1 MQAHGSAAVGT
12 DRRMADLSPTRTD
25 RYEIAD
31 EFACARTAP
40 RCPETPMLRSL
51 RELIERRDLVYIL
64 TWREIKIRYKQSV
77 MGMLWAVLMPL
88 VIVGSGFVVR
98 YGFARVSGAPLQ
110 TVDMLAV
117 ATKAAPWAF
126 FVAAMRFGTN
136 SLITNSSLVTKVYMP
151 RLAFPISA
159 VLAQML
165 DFVVASLVIAC
176 VLGVAQVGLSLEVLW
191 VPLLVACLILMV
203 VGFAVVSSAAALF
216 LRDVKYLVDVFL
228 TFAIFFTPVF
238 YDSSL
243 FGKWAPVL
251 LVNPISPLLEGISNT
266 LVLHRPPSLPWVCYS
281 FAFTALLTLGSL
293 FLFTKLEPLFAESV

>member
-1 MQAHGSAAVGT
+1 
-12 DRRMADLSPTRTD
+12 
-25 RYEIAD
+25 
-31 EFACARTAP
+31 
-40 RCPETPMLRSL
+40 MLRSL

-64 TWREIKIRYKQSV
+64 TWREITIRYKQSV

-98 YGFARVSGAPLQ
+98 YGFARVSGTPLQ

-159 VLAQML
+159 VFAQML
-165 DFVVASLVIAC
+165 DFVVAGVVIAC
-176 VLGVAQVGLSLEVLW
+176 VLAIAQVELGPEALW
-191 VPLLVACLILMV
+191 VPALVACLILMV
-203 VGFAVVSSAAALF
+203 VSFAVVSAAAALF
-216 LRDVKYLVDVFL
+216 LRDVKYLVDIFL

-266 LVLHRPPSLPWVCYS
+266 LVLHQPPSLPWVCYS
-281 FAFTALLTLGSL
+281 FAFTALSTVGSL